1 MCKASILKVDGTVL
15 DCEDKPTYNQV
26 RELIGGYLE
35 YIRMGGNKT
44 MVVNEEGQFLNLPVN
59 VEATKLLQQGS
70 GNRVVVVVGTVIV
83 LEGWRTV
90 DA

>member
-1 MCKASILKVDGTVL
+1 
-15 DCEDKPTYNQV
+15 
-26 RELIGGYLE
+26 
-35 YIRMGGNKT
+35 
-44 MVVNEEGQFLNLPVN
+44 LPVN